1 MEVSASNI
9 TLYPSLSKH
18 ADMIQDICVHTIL
31 GSTGYCQSTSR
42 RSLSSPWYLWET
54 KGFFGKEKGRQRN
67 FNSNFFFIIALKKP
81 EHAMQIEL
89 LKQTVTDHEII
100 SCWIYF
106 YSDFPKKTPASFIF
120 KFFKIFKLFFFILS
134 VVNRSQVR
142 NTRKRR
148 SDACLTFWPMSTWHG
163 VMAEKRSFRVQN
175 QHRYCV

>member
-1 MEVSASNI
+1 MRTWYRIFAS
-9 TLYPSLSKH
+9 TLYWAP
-18 ADMIQDICVHTIL
+18 QDIV
-31 GSTGYCQSTSR
+31 
-42 RSLSSPWYLWET
+42 SLHHVGRFQVRDIYGKRKASSEKKKT
-54 KGFFGKEKGRQRN
+54 KKFQYQLL
-67 FNSNFFFIIALKKP
+67 FIIALKKP

-120 KFFKIFKLFFFILS
+120 KFFKIFKLFFFIRS

-142 NTRKRR
+142 NTHERR
-148 SDACLTFWPMSTWHG
+148 SDACLTFWPKSTWHG

>member
-1 MEVSASNI
+1 MRTWYRIFAS
-9 TLYPSLSKH
+9 TLYWAL
-18 ADMIQDICVHTIL
+18 QDIV
-31 GSTGYCQSTSR
+31 
-42 RSLSSPWYLWET
+42 SLHHVGRFQVRDIYGKRKASSEKKKT
-54 KGFFGKEKGRQRN
+54 KKFQYQLL
-67 FNSNFFFIIALKKP
+67 FIIALKKP

-120 KFFKIFKLFFFILS
+120 KFFKIFKLFFFIRS

-142 NTRKRR
+142 NTHERR
-148 SDACLTFWPMSTWHG
+148 SDACLTFWPKSTWHG
-163 VMAEKRSFRVQN
+163 VMAEKRSFCVQN

>member
-9 TLYPSLSKH
+9 TLYPSFSKH
-18 ADMIQDICVHTIL
+18 ADMIQDICVYTLL

-42 RSLSSPWYLWET
+42 GSLSSPWYLWET
-54 KGFFGKEKGRQRN
+54 KGFFGKEKDRQRN
-67 FNSNFFFIIALKKP
+67 FNSNFFYHSIKKTWTCNANWTP
-81 EHAMQIEL
+81 QTDCHWSWNNL
-89 LKQTVTDHEII
+89 LLN
-100 SCWIYF
+100 IYF

-120 KFFKIFKLFFFILS
+120 KFFKIFKLFFFIRS

-142 NTRKRR
+142 NTHKRR
-148 SDACLTFWPMSTWHG
+148 SDACVTFWSMSTWHG

>member
-1 MEVSASNI
+1 MRTWYRIFAS
-9 TLYPSLSKH
+9 TLYWAL
-18 ADMIQDICVHTIL
+18 QDIV
-31 GSTGYCQSTSR
+31 
-42 RSLSSPWYLWET
+42 SLHHVGRFQVRDIYGKRKASSE
-54 KGFFGKEKGRQRN
+54 KKKADKEI
-67 FNSNFFFIIALKKP
+67 SIAIFFFIIALKKP

-120 KFFKIFKLFFFILS
+120 KFFKIFKLFLFILS